1 MKITMP
7 FILRLFLN
15 KNIKKKFKKKK
26 SRQIRSNLNVCESI
40 EFFKNI
46 LDKASLMLI
55 PERVNGEFKF
65 SCVTFILI

>member
-1 MKITMP
+1 MP

-55 PERVNGEFKF
+55 PERVNGELKF

>member
-1 MKITMP
+1 MP

-26 SRQIRSNLNVCESI
+26 SRQIKSNLNVCKSI

-46 LDKASLMLI
+46 LDKASLILV
-55 PERVNGEFKF
+55 PERANGEFK
-65 SCVTFILI
+65 